1 VGFFVF
7 ADEVFVKEQIWGPPR
22 FMTVA
27 TTTEIE
33 ERHSREAIEAEIAR
47 FEERVQQLRS
57 GAITEEQFRPF
68 RLKHGTYGQRQP
80 GYQMLRV
87 KVAAGVL
94 KPSQLRVLARIGDEY
109 STGRGHLTT
118 RENVQFHFVKLENV
132 PAAMRLLADSGLTT
146 REACGNTVRNVTA
159 CPVAGIC
166 SGEAFDVTPYALGVS
181 RYLLRHPDF
190 HDLPRKFKIAFSG
203 CADDGG
209 CAVAG
214 IHDVGLIAQVWGSNG
229 TARRGFKVLVGG
241 GLGSLPT
248 EAAVLADFLPEEEL
262 LPTIEAVLRLFNEIG
277 NRKNKF
283 KARLKFVLREK
294 GIEELR
300 RLVFEKRKT
309 SQAPAEVFTV
319 ASQIRP
325 ALVSIAPA
333 PLTPAPA
340 NGASDTEYD
349 RWAEHNLMPQRQAG
363 YGAIW
368 IKLPA
373 GTFHSRQMRV
383 LADLLE
389 SQDLTGVRIAINQ
402 DLVIPWVPFDRVRA
416 IFNELHALDLA
427 IPGARTISDVTGCPG
442 ATTCNLGITRS
453 LTLADV
459 LSRELEGYSDPEIQK
474 LRIKISGCPNSC
486 GHHHIADIGFYGNAR
501 KIDDQQ
507 APFYQLLLG
516 GKVSAAGAH
525 FGRQIMA
532 VPARPI
538 AAIIRALLAFY
549 QQDRQPR
556 ESFSAW
562 VTRTPDSAIV
572 ERLRP
577 LVEVTNSTED
587 IFLDWGDTE
596 TFSLKLGRGEC
607 AA

>member
-1 VGFFVF
+1 
-7 ADEVFVKEQIWGPPR
+7 
-22 FMTVA
+22 MTVA
-27 TTTEIE
+27 TTTEVE

-47 FEERVQQLRS
+47 FEERAQQLRR
-57 GAITEEQFRPF
+57 GEITEEQFRPF

-80 GYQMLRV
+80 GFQMLRV

-94 KPSQLRVLARIGDEY
+94 KAQQLRVLAEIADEY

-146 REACGNTVRNVTA
+146 REACGNTVRNVTS

-166 SGEAFDVTPYALGVS
+166 PGEAFDVTPYALGVS

-203 CADDGG
+203 CEDDGA

-214 IHDVGLIAQVWGSNG
+214 IHDVGLIARVRGSNG
-229 TARRGFKVLVGG
+229 TAHRGFKVLVGG

-248 EAAVLADFLPEEEL
+248 EAAVLIDFLPEEEL
-262 LPTIEAVLRLFNEIG
+262 LPTIEAVLRVFSETG
-277 NRKNKF
+277 NRKNKL
-283 KARLKFVLREK
+283 KARLKFVLRDK

-300 RLVFEKRKT
+300 RLVFEKRKI
-309 SQAPAEVFTV
+309 SQAPAEVFNV
-319 ASQIRP
+319 PSPIRP
-325 ALVSIAPA
+325 ALVTIAAA
-333 PLTPAPA
+333 PPNSASG
-340 NGASDTEYD
+340 NGASDPEYD
-349 RWAEHNLMPQRQAG
+349 RWAEHNLMSQRQAG

-373 GTFHSRQMRV
+373 GTFHSQQMRG
-383 LADLLE
+383 LADVLDQNELA
-389 SQDLTGVRIAINQ
+389 GVRIAVNQ

-416 IFNELHALDLA
+416 IYDGLRALDLA

-453 LTLADV
+453 LTLADE
-459 LSRELEGYSDPEIQK
+459 LSRALDDYSDPEIQK

-486 GHHHIADIGFYGNAR
+486 GHHHIADIGFYGNVR
-501 KIDDQQ
+501 KIGDHQ
-507 APFYQLLLG
+507 APYYQLLMG
-516 GKVSAAGAH
+516 GTVNADGVR
-525 FGRQIMA
+525 FGRQILS

-538 AAIIRALLAFY
+538 PAIVRELLDFY
-549 QQDRQPR
+549 QQDRDPG

-562 VTRTPDSAIV
+562 VTRTPDKSIV

-577 LVEVTNSTED
+577 LVDVSNATED

-596 TFSLKLGRGEC
+596 TYSLKLGRGEC
-607 AA
+607 VA

>member
-1 VGFFVF
+1 
-7 ADEVFVKEQIWGPPR
+7 
-22 FMTVA
+22 MTVA
-27 TTTEIE
+27 TTTEVE
-33 ERHSREAIEAEIAR
+33 ERHSREAIEAEIAV
-47 FEERVQQLRS
+47 FEQRVHQLRR
-57 GAITEEQFRPF
+57 GEITEQQFRPF

-80 GYQMLRV
+80 GFQMLRV

-94 KPSQLRVLARIGDEY
+94 KPSQLRVLARIADEY

-118 RENVQFHFVKLENV
+118 RENVQFHFVKLEDV
-132 PAAMRLLADSGLTT
+132 PAAMRLLADCGLTT

-159 CPVAGIC
+159 CPIAGIC
-166 SGEAFDVTPYALGVS
+166 PGEAFDVTPYALGVS

-209 CAVAG
+209 CSVAG
-214 IHDVGLIAQVWGSNG
+214 IHDVGLIAQVRGSNG

-248 EAAVLADFLPEEEL
+248 ESAVLTDFLPEEQL
-262 LPTIEAVLRLFNEIG
+262 LPTIEAVLRVFTETG

-294 GIEELR
+294 GIEEFR
-300 RLVFEKRKT
+300 RLVFEKRKS

-319 ASQIRP
+319 PSPIRP
-325 ALVSIAPA
+325 VLVNISPA
-333 PLTPAPA
+333 PLTLRLDNSAID
-340 NGASDTEYD
+340 SEYD
-349 RWAEHNLMPQRQAG
+349 RWAEHNLMAQRQNG

-373 GTFHSRQMRV
+373 GTFHSRQMRG

-389 SQDLTGVRIAINQ
+389 KHNLTGVRIAINQ
-402 DLVIPWVPFDRVRA
+402 DLVVPWVPLERA
-416 IFNELHALDLA
+416 RDTYHDLRSLDLA
-427 IPGARTISDVTGCPG
+427 IPGALTISDVTGCPG

-453 LTLADV
+453 LTLADE
-459 LSRELEGYSDPEIQK
+459 LSHALEGYDDPEIKK

-486 GHHHIADIGFYGNAR
+486 GQHHIADIGFYGNVR
-501 KIDDQQ
+501 KIGDQQ
-507 APFYQLLLG
+507 APYYQLLLG
-516 GKVSAAGAH
+516 GKVNADGVR
-525 FGRQIMA
+525 FGRQIMP

-538 AAIIRALLAFY
+538 PAIIRELLTFY
-549 QQDRQPR
+549 RQDRQR
-556 ESFSAW
+556 GESFSEW
-562 VTRTPDSAIV
+562 VGRTPDNAV
-572 ERLRP
+572 TERLRP
-577 LVEVTNSTED
+577 LATVTSASED
-587 IFLDWGDTE
+587 IFLDWGDSE

>member
-1 VGFFVF
+1 LAGDFVN
-7 ADEVFVKEQIWGPPR
+7 DQIWELR

-27 TTTEIE
+27 TTTEVE
-33 ERHSREAIEAEIAR
+33 ERHSREAIEAEIAV
-47 FEERVQQLRS
+47 FEQRVHELRR
-57 GAITEEQFRPF
+57 GEITEQQFRPF

-80 GYQMLRV
+80 GFQMLRV

-94 KPSQLRVLARIGDEY
+94 KPSQLRVLARIADEY

-118 RENVQFHFVKLENV
+118 RENVQFHFVKLEHV
-132 PAAMRLLADSGLTT
+132 PAAMRLLADCGLTT

-166 SGEAFDVTPYALGVS
+166 PGEAFDVTPYALGVS

-209 CAVAG
+209 CSVAG
-214 IHDVGLIAQVWGSNG
+214 IHDVGLIAQVRGSNG

-248 EAAVLADFLPEEEL
+248 ESAVLTDFLPEEEL
-262 LPTIEAVLRLFNEIG
+262 LLTIEAVLRVFSETG

-294 GIEELR
+294 GIEEFR

-319 ASQIRP
+319 PSPIRP
-325 ALVSIAPA
+325 ALVNISPA
-333 PLTPAPA
+333 PLTLRLDDAVID
-340 NGASDTEYD
+340 SEYD
-349 RWAEHNLMPQRQAG
+349 RWAEHNLMAQRQNG

-373 GTFHSRQMRV
+373 GTFHSRQMRG

-389 SQDLTGVRIAINQ
+389 KHNLTGVRIAINQ
-402 DLVIPWVPFDRVRA
+402 DLVVPWVPLERA
-416 IFNELHALDLA
+416 RDTYHDLRALDLA
-427 IPGARTISDVTGCPG
+427 IPGALTISDVTGCPG

-453 LTLADV
+453 LTLADE
-459 LSRELEGYSDPEIQK
+459 LSRALEGYDDPEIKK

-486 GHHHIADIGFYGNAR
+486 GQHHIADIGFYGNVR
-501 KIDDQQ
+501 KIGEQQ
-507 APFYQLLLG
+507 APYYQLLLG
-516 GKVSAAGAH
+516 GKVNADGVR

-538 AAIIRALLAFY
+538 PAIIRELLAFY
-549 QQDRQPR
+549 QQDRQTG
-556 ESFSAW
+556 ESFSDWAG
-562 VTRTPDSAIV
+562 RTPDNAVV

-577 LVEVTNSTED
+577 LATVANSTED

>member
-1 VGFFVF
+1 
-7 ADEVFVKEQIWGPPR
+7 
-22 FMTVA
+22 MTVA
-27 TTTEIE
+27 TTNEIE
-33 ERHSREAIEAEIAR
+33 ERHSREAIEAEIAH
-47 FEERVQQLRS
+47 FEERAQQLRS
-57 GAITEEQFRPF
+57 GTITEEQFRPF

-80 GYQMLRV
+80 GFQMLRV

-94 KPSQLRVLARIGDEY
+94 KPSHLRVLARIADEY

-166 SGEAFDVTPYALGVS
+166 PGEAFDVTPYALGVS

-214 IHDVGLIAQVWGSNG
+214 IHDVGLIAQVRGSNG
-229 TARRGFKVLVGG
+229 TAHRGFKVLVGG

-248 EAAVLADFLPEEEL
+248 EAAVLVDFLPEEEL
-262 LPTIEAVLRLFNEIG
+262 LPTIQAVLRVFSETG

-294 GIEELR
+294 GVDELR

-309 SQAPAEVFTV
+309 SQAPAEVFT
-319 ASQIRP
+319 APSPIQP
-325 ALVSIAPA
+325 ALVNISPA
-333 PLTPAPA
+333 PLTLALD
-340 NGASDTEYD
+340 NGASDSEYD
-349 RWAEHNLMPQRQAG
+349 SWAEHNLMPQRQTG

-373 GTFHSRQMRV
+373 GTFHSRQMRG
-383 LADLLE
+383 LANLLE
-389 SQDLTGVRIAINQ
+389 SQDLTGVRIAVNQ

-416 IFNELHALDLA
+416 IYNELRALDLA

-453 LTLADV
+453 LTLADE
-459 LSRELEGYSDPEIQK
+459 LSRALEGYDDPEIQK

-486 GHHHIADIGFYGNAR
+486 GHHHIADIGFYGNMR
-501 KIDDQQ
+501 KIEDQQ
-507 APFYQLLLG
+507 APYYQLLLG
-516 GKVSAAGAH
+516 GKVSADGVH

-538 AAIIRALLAFY
+538 PAIIRELLAFY
-549 QQDRQPR
+549 QRERQSG
-556 ESFSAW
+556 ESFSSW
-562 VTRTPDSAIV
+562 VGRTPDKAIV
-572 ERLRP
+572 ERLHP
-577 LVEVTNSTED
+577 LTEVTNSTED

>member
-1 VGFFVF
+1 
-7 ADEVFVKEQIWGPPR
+7 
-22 FMTVA
+22 MTVA
-27 TTTEIE
+27 TTTEVE

-47 FEERVQQLRS
+47 FEERVHQLRR
-57 GAITEEQFRPF
+57 GEITEQQFRPF

-80 GYQMLRV
+80 GFQMLRV

-94 KPSQLRVLARIGDEY
+94 KPSQLRVLARIADEY

-132 PAAMRLLADSGLTT
+132 PVAMRLLADCGLTT
-146 REACGNTVRNVTA
+146 REACGNTVRNITA

-166 SGEAFDVTPYALGVS
+166 PGEAFDVTPYALGVS

-214 IHDVGLIAQVWGSNG
+214 IHDVGLIAQVRGSNG
-229 TARRGFKVLVGG
+229 TAHRGFKVLVGG

-248 EAAVLADFLPEEEL
+248 ESAVLADFLPEEEL
-262 LPTIEAVLRLFNEIG
+262 LPTIEAVLRVFSETG
-277 NRKNKF
+277 NRKNKL

-300 RLVFEKRKT
+300 RLIFEKRKT

-319 ASQIRP
+319 ASPILP
-325 ALVSIAPA
+325 VLVNISPA
-333 PLTPAPA
+333 PLTLSLDDAT
-340 NGASDTEYD
+340 SDSEYD
-349 RWAEHNLMPQRQAG
+349 RWAEHNLMAQRQTG

-373 GTFHSRQMRV
+373 GTLHSRQMRG

-389 SQDLTGVRIAINQ
+389 KHDLTGVRIAINQ
-402 DLVIPWVPFDRVRA
+402 DLVVPWVPLDRARA
-416 IFNELHALDLA
+416 TYNDLRALDLA
-427 IPGARTISDVTGCPG
+427 IPGALTISDVTACPG

-453 LTLADV
+453 LTLADE
-459 LSRELEGYSDPEIQK
+459 LSRALEGYDDPEIKK

-486 GHHHIADIGFYGNAR
+486 GQHHIADIGFYGNVR
-501 KIDDQQ
+501 KIGDQQ
-507 APFYQLLLG
+507 APYYQLLLG
-516 GKVSAAGAH
+516 GKVNAGGVRFA
-525 FGRQIMA
+525 RQIMA

-538 AAIIRALLAFY
+538 PAIIRELLTFY
-549 QQDRQPR
+549 RQDRQPG
-556 ESFSAW
+556 ESFSDW
-562 VTRTPDSAIV
+562 VGRTPDSAVV

-577 LVEVTNSTED
+577 LATVTNSTED
-587 IFLDWGDTE
+587 IFLDWGDAE

>member
-1 VGFFVF
+1 
-7 ADEVFVKEQIWGPPR
+7 
-22 FMTVA
+22 MTVA

-47 FEERVQQLRS
+47 FEERARQLRN
-57 GAITEEQFRPF
+57 GEITEEQFRPF

-80 GYQMLRV
+80 GFQMLRV

-94 KPSQLRVLARIGDEY
+94 KSSQLRVLAHIADEY
-109 STGRGHLTT
+109 SSGRGHLTT

-132 PAAMRLLADSGLTT
+132 PSAMRLLADCGLTT

-159 CPVAGIC
+159 CPVSGIC
-166 SGEAFDVTPYALGVS
+166 PGEAFDVTPYALGVS

-214 IHDVGLIAQVWGSNG
+214 IHDVGLIAQVRGSS
-229 TARRGFKVLVGG
+229 AHRGFKVIVGG

-248 EAAVLADFLPEEEL
+248 ESAVLTEFLPEEEL
-262 LPTIEAVLRLFNEIG
+262 LPTIEAVLRVFSEIG

-309 SQAPAEVFTV
+309 SQAPAEAFIVDSPV
-319 ASQIRP
+319 RP
-325 ALVSIAPA
+325 VLINIAPA
-333 PLTPAPA
+333 PLITSISVNA
-340 NGASDTEYD
+340 ASHAEYD

-373 GTFHSRQMRV
+373 GTFHSKQMGG

-389 SQDLTGVRIAINQ
+389 NHDLTGVRIAINQ

-416 IFNELHALDLA
+416 IYNELRTLDLA

-453 LTLADV
+453 LTLADE
-459 LSRELEGYSDPEIQK
+459 LSRALEGYDDPEIEK

-486 GHHHIADIGFYGNAR
+486 GQHHIADIGFYGNAR
-501 KIDDQQ
+501 KIEEQQ
-507 APFYQLLLG
+507 APYYQLLLG
-516 GKVSAAGAH
+516 GKVSADGVRFA
-525 FGRQIMA
+525 RQIMA

-538 AAIIRALLAFY
+538 PTIIRELLAFY
-549 QQDRQPR
+549 QRDRQR
-556 ESFSAW
+556 GESFNAW
-562 VTRTPDSAIV
+562 VGRTPDKAIV
-572 ERLRP
+572 ERLHQFT
-577 LVEVTNSTED
+577 EVTNSTED
-587 IFLDWGDTE
+587 IFLDWGDAE